1 MPVSLFRRQL
11 LSSSEIKDEEGKT
24 YYSLIKN
31 KDDNIHNSE
40 ALKW

>member
-24 YYSLIKN
+24 NYKLIKM
-31 KDDNIHNSE
+31 KPRF
-40 ALKW
+40 LLFLQV